1 MKLKKLSDQVVV
13 VVGASSGIGR
23 ATALKFASRGA
34 RVVVAARGE
43 HGLESLVEEI
53 GEDRAIAVVA
63 DVCDPEQMKALA
75 EKAKQRFG
83 CIDTWVHN
91 AAIYFVAPFESM
103 RPEEFR
109 RVIEVDL
116 LGCANSVMAALP
128 YLRRSDGASLICV
141 TSIEGRCAFPWHAA
155 YAAAKHGVIGM
166 LDALRVELLDQQVPI
181 SVTNIMPAAVD
192 TPFFSK
198 GRSKIGVKPGAPGP
212 VYEPDIVADAILH
225 AAEHPIRDLVVGGA
239 GVFYA
244 TARQLAPALS
254 DRLMLSSIQQQ
265 LTSDEYRGDNA
276 EDNWYKSVEDY
287 RVYGDYHSNSKTWS
301 LPTFLSMHKKAATV
315 AAIALGITGVFLGF
329 RRAA

>member
-1 MKLKKLSDQVVV
+1 MKLKRLSDQVVV

-23 ATALKFASRGA
+23 ATALKFAARGA

-43 HGLESLVEEI
+43 HGLESLVKEI
-53 GEDRAIAVVA
+53 GDERAFAVVA

-83 CIDTWVHN
+83 RIDTWVHN
-91 AAIYFVAPFESM
+91 AGIYFVAPFESM

-116 LGCANSVMAALP
+116 VGCANSVMAALP
-128 YLRRSDGASLICV
+128 HLRRSNGSSLICV
-141 TSIEGRCAFPWHAA
+141 TSVEGLCSFPWHAA

-166 LDALRVELLDQQVPI
+166 LDALRVELLDEQVPI
-181 SVTNIMPAAVD
+181 SVTNIMPATVD

-239 GVFYA
+239 GVVYA
-244 TARQLAPALS
+244 TARQWAPALS
-254 DRLMLSSIQQQ
+254 DRLMLNSIPQQ

-287 RVYGDYHSNSKTWS
+287 RVYGDYHSKAKTWS
-301 LPTFLSMHKKAATV
+301 LPTFLSMHKKTATV
-315 AAIALGITGVFLGF
+315 AALALGVTGLVLGF